1 MDASS
6 TTTILMQGRPLHA
19 RWCVPRRT
27 PNDQVIVL
35 LHQGLG
41 SVTQWRRFPDVLGD
55 ATGSA
60 IMAYDRIGHGRS
72 ARLEGPR
79 DPDFLDFEATCVLP
93 HLLDAL
99 QIERPVL
106 YGHSDGGTIALS
118 FAAAYPKRP
127 AAVISEAA
135 HVFSEV
141 DATGG
146 IAALAED
153 FQTGTLRAKLAQ
165 HHGDNVD
172 AMFNAW
178 VEIWTSPA
186 MRNWSIVDRLDDIIC
201 PLLLMQ
207 GEADE
212 HGTIAQIDA
221 IASRARGATETW
233 LIPECGHMPHIAQPD
248 TVARQVS
255 EFLRGLPPAR

>member
-1 MDASS
+1 MDASPTDS
-6 TTTILMQGRPLHA
+6 ILMQGRPIHLT
-19 RWCVPRRT
+19 WCVPRRA
-27 PNDQVIVL
+27 PSDQVIVL

-41 SVTQWRRFPDVLGD
+41 SVTQWRGFPEALGA
-55 ATGSA
+55 ATGHA
-60 IMAYDRIGHGRS
+60 VLAYDRIGHGRS
-72 ARLEGPR
+72 ARLDGSR
-79 DPDFLDFEATCVLP
+79 APDFLDHEAHHVLP

-118 FAAAYPKRP
+118 FAAAFPTRP

-146 IAALAED
+146 IAALADD
-153 FQTGTLRAKLAQ
+153 FQTGTLREKLAR
-165 HHGDNVD
+165 HHGDNLD
-172 AMFNAW
+172 TMFNAW
-178 VEIWTSPA
+178 VEIWTAPE
-186 MRNWSIVDRLDDIIC
+186 MRDWSIVDRLSDITC
-201 PLLLMQ
+201 PLLLIQ

-212 HGTIAQIDA
+212 HGTIAQIEA

-233 LIPECGHMPHIAQPD
+233 LIPGCGHMPHLAQPD
-248 TVARQVS
+248 AVARRVS
-255 EFLRGLPPAR
+255 DFLQSLGQAR